1 VGALGAAAMAAQPAT
16 ERTSASRRAKRT
28 IVLKCSGS
36 AAQRASEL
44 WRHNSDGARTGQT
57 ESALRVA
64 AVHHAAVGSLEGR
77 TALITGAARGI
88 GRATAV
94 RLARDGAKIAINYKG
109 NTEAAA
115 EAKRLVEQTGS
126 TASLIRGDVS
136 VDADAERVVKAALA
150 FGEGRLDIL
159 VNNAGITR
167 DNLLI
172 RMSAEEWDAVL
183 DLNLRGAFLVT
194 KAAMRPM
201 MKQRGGRIVNV
212 SSVAGVAGN
221 AGQANYAAAKAGL
234 IGFTKTVAREM
245 ASRNIT
251 CNAVAPGFVPTD
263 LTNALLKQMEE
274 TILKQIPL
282 GRFGTVDDVAG
293 AIAFLASDEA
303 AYITGQVIVVDGG
316 MVT

>member
-1 VGALGAAAMAAQPAT
+1 MK
-16 ERTSASRRAKRT
+16 E
-28 IVLKCSGS
+28 
-36 AAQRASEL
+36 
-44 WRHNSDGARTGQT
+44 
-57 ESALRVA
+57 
-64 AVHHAAVGSLEGR
+64 
-77 TALITGAARGI
+77 
-88 GRATAV
+88 
-94 RLARDGAKIAINYKG
+94 
-109 NTEAAA
+109 
-115 EAKRLVEQTGS
+115 
-126 TASLIRGDVS
+126 
-136 VDADAERVVKAALA
+136 ALA
-150 FGEGRLDIL
+150 FGDGRLDIL

-212 SSVAGVAGN
+212 SSVSGIAGN
-221 AGQANYAAAKAGL
+221 AGQANYSAAKAGL

-251 CNAVAPGFVPTD
+251 CNAVAPGFVDTD
-263 LTNALLKQMEE
+263 LTHALLQQMEK
-274 TILKQIPL
+274 TLLPQIPL
-282 GRFGTVDDVAG
+282 GRFGTVEDVAG

>member
-1 VGALGAAAMAAQPAT
+1 M
-16 ERTSASRRAKRT
+16 SS
-28 IVLKCSGS
+28 LK
-36 AAQRASEL
+36 
-44 WRHNSDGARTGQT
+44 
-57 ESALRVA
+57 
-64 AVHHAAVGSLEGR
+64 GR

-94 RLARDGAKIAINYKG
+94 RLARDGARVAINYKG
-109 NTEAAA
+109 NAEAAA
-115 EAKRLVEQTGS
+115 EAKRLVEQAGS
-126 TASLIRGDVS
+126 SAVSIQGDVS
-136 VDADAERVVKAALA
+136 LDADAERVVKEAVA
-150 FGEGRLDIL
+150 FGEGELDIL

-167 DNLLI
+167 DDLLI
-172 RMSAEEWDAVL
+172 RMTPQAWDEVL
-183 DLNLRGAFLVT
+183 DLNLRGAFLIT
-194 KAAMRPM
+194 RAAMRPM
-201 MKQRGGRIVNV
+201 MKARYGRIVNV
-212 SSVAGVAGN
+212 SSVAGVSGN

-282 GRFGTVDDVAG
+282 GRFGTVEDVANT
-293 AIAFLASDEA
+293 IAFLVSDDAS
-303 AYITGQVIVVDGG
+303 YITGQVVQIDGG